1 MFEPGLSEFCP
12 IFESDHVDLLP
23 SQFLSR
29 FAGWAAG
36 FAKEPVEAWGH
47 HDPQQNQFLIWTAET
62 MPGVAGYEN
71 RSAFFARVTR
81 IVECDRATAFQDV
94 EGFVFVEMSVNRNA

>member
-29 FAGWAAG
+29 FAGWTAG

-62 MPGVAGYEN
+62 MPRVPGYEN
-71 RSAFFARVTR
+71 RSAAFARVTR